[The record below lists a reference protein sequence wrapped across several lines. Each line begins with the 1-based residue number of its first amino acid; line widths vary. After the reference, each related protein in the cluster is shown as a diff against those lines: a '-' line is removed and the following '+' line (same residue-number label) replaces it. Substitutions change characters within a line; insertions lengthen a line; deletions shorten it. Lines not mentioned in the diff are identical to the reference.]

1 MIIFTYW
8 SPWRKMP
15 LKVGVLRTQGSFAG
29 ADNGGFGP
37 TAHFIWVL
45 LAFLSFAFT
54 EDFPCLCASSTT
66 NRALQE
72 RKYVLQTQSSENL
85 FTVKHQYQMI
95 PFSTLIS

>member
-15 LKVGVLRTQGSFAG
+15 LKVGVLGTQGSFAG
-29 ADNGGFGP
+29 TDNGGFGS

-72 RKYVLQTQSSENL
+72 ENSFYKL
-85 FTVKHQYQMI
+85 RALKI
-95 PFSTLIS
+95 CTLLNINIK